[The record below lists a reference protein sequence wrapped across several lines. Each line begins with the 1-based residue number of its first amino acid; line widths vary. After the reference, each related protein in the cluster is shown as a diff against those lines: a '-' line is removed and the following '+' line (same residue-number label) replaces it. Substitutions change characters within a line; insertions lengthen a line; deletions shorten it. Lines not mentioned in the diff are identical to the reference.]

1 MNQTASSPGWANR
14 WIGGF
19 CAPGIF
25 GGPIRDAAY
34 ASPATLDE
42 SLLLPAHLAQGKRD
56 GHPAGAQRSAD
67 LAALWAALA
76 GNAAVV
82 LVRNVRQA
90 RTLLLQAL
98 APAPGAVI
106 TLPANASHALVET
119 VKRQMGVLRVSLAF
133 AELDASLQL
142 ILTAASG
149 ITWLEPVA
157 GQPVGGDYTGYVVDY
172 AASVPT
178 GTAPP
183 VGAAAVLY
191 GLHLH
196 PAADRAGALLV
207 FGDRALAG
215 RVRAAMV
222 ESDHLS
228 ADQERRAFV
237 QQQRLATVI
246 DQQKAAVRRLWQG
259 IDEAAGVVLQP
270 YERLTALPHGV
281 LVEIPAETEPAMFY
295 WFARGENTPVRWLPE
310 LRPLHY
316 AAAPTCPATAARLAR
331 WLLIPCGPVESEE
344 SIRHAVLGVVK
355 TAEYLGVRWR
365 TDPDRAAAYARVLD
379 EIYGASHDAYRPV
392 FDTAAAQPER
402 VEQLLAHFQIT
413 SCRVPVAQK
422 EQAQ

>member
-1 MNQTASSPGWANR
+1 MNQSANSPDWANR
-14 WIGGF
+14 WVGGF

-34 ASPATLDE
+34 ASPTTLDE

-56 GHPAGAQRSAD
+56 DHPAGAHRSPD
-67 LAALWAALA
+67 LAALWAELA

-82 LVRNVRQA
+82 LVRSVRQA

-98 APAPGAVI
+98 ASAPGAVI

-119 VKRQMGVLRVSLAF
+119 VKRQTGVLRASLAF
-133 AELDASLQL
+133 AELDASLQP
-142 ILTAASG
+142 IPTAAPS

-157 GQPVGGDYTGYVVDY
+157 GQPVDGDDTGYVVDY
-172 AASVPT
+172 ATSVPA
-178 GTAPP
+178 GVAPP
-183 VGAAAVLY
+183 AGAAAVLY

-196 PAADRAGALLV
+196 PAADQAGALLV

-215 RVRAAMV
+215 RVRSAMV

-228 ADQERRAFV
+228 ADQDRRAFV
-237 QQQRLATVI
+237 QQQRLVTVI
-246 DQQKAAVRRLWQG
+246 DQQKVAVRRLCQG
-259 IDEAAGVVLQP
+259 INEAAGVALKP
-270 YERLTALPHGV
+270 FERLAALPHGV
-281 LVEIPAETEPAMFY
+281 LVEIPAEAEPTLFY

-316 AAAPTCPATAARLAR
+316 AAASTCPATAALLAR
-331 WLLIPCGPVESEE
+331 WLLIPCGPEESEE

-365 TDPDRAAAYARVLD
+365 TDPARAAAYARVLD
-379 EIYGASHDAYRPV
+379 EMYGAGHDAYRPM
-392 FDTAAAQPER
+392 FDTAAAQPEQ